1 MNFWMSKIVFA
12 LGATYM
18 LAAPVVAQEA
28 DDNAQ
33 VEQGWFGDTLKGAFC
48 KAVVPAVGAMTGGL
62 PGAISP
68 TTFGLCKP
76 ENPAQPDK
84 GAPNPPSSVSGR
96 PAPTGAMRPA
106 LSVNLLKV
114 TQSGGKV
121 DVGIAAQ
128 DTVFEK
134 GTGFS
139 VIVTSNAPGYLEVW
153 SIDDKGAT
161 FIEGAVLP
169 AAGTLT
175 LPKKVQGYYRFDD
188 KSAEDF
194 IQFRYYPCELAE
206 QEGFVPAENQAA
218 AELTARAATAANQ
231 LAVELNTCTFSA
243 AGVDTKKPQYA
254 LFNAAFPV
262 DATYGAP
269 TASHLA
275 VANGTRP
282 MTTIIALK
290 RK

>member
-1 MNFWMSKIVFA
+1 
-12 LGATYM
+12 M
-18 LAAPVVAQEA
+18 LAAPAVAQDA

-76 ENPAQPDK
+76 ENSAQP
-84 GAPNPPSSVSGR
+84 GQGESNPLSSVSGQ
-96 PAPTGAMRPA
+96 PTGAMRPA
-106 LSVNLLKV
+106 LSVNILKV
-114 TQSGGKV
+114 TQSAGKV

-153 SIDDKGAT
+153 SIDDGGAT
-161 FIEGAVLP
+161 FIEGAVLL

-194 IQFRYYPCELAE
+194 IQFRYYSCELAE

-243 AGVDTKKPQYA
+243 AGVDTKQPQYA

-262 DATYGAP
+262 DARYSTP